1 MSLVKVIWAEK
12 YRPKILD
19 EVLSQDSVVSEMRA
33 VVSGEAPMQ
42 HFLFHSPEPGSGKTT
57 MARVMAREMG
67 YQLHEFNASTKK
79 QRGIDFVEDDIGPMS
94 RIGQWETIFLLDE
107 ADRITPTAQDALKGV
122 IENAQGYFIL
132 TCNDLNKVS
141 PWLKSRCQVRT
152 FNPIPDDLVMERLK
166 DICVQESVEM
176 TEEDLLIIIKKHGGD
191 MRNAIGALQA
201 ASYLSPVDRQ
211 RFISSISTPDIDA
224 GRVLTLCFKEKNVPA
239 AVALLSTTRARESIH
254 EVFLKA
260 VDANI
265 NDHTMKLKVVEGAIQ
280 ARRDLISGV
289 PEQYVVWEF
298 CRFISE

>member
-1 MSLVKVIWAEK
+1 MKEIWAEK
-12 YRPKILD
+12 YRPKELD
-19 EVLSQDSVVSEMRA
+19 EVLAQESVVSEM
-33 VVSGEAPMQ
+33 VSIVRGDAPMQ
-42 HFLFHSPEPGSGKTT
+42 HYLFHSPEPGSGKTT
-57 MARVMAREMG
+57 VGRVMANELG

-152 FNPIPDDLVMERLK
+152 FTPIPDDEVYDRLAH
-166 DICVQESVEM
+166 ICVQEAIDHIGEADLNVIVE
-176 TEEDLLIIIKKHGGD
+176 KHKGD

-201 ASYLSPVDRQ
+201 ASYLSPSDKEA
-211 RFISSISTPDIDA
+211 FIASLTVPPIDA
-224 GRVLTLCFKEKNVPA
+224 GKVLSLCFKEKDVPA
-239 AVALLSTTRARESIH
+239 AVALLSTTRARDSIH
-254 EVFLKA
+254 AVFTKA

-265 NDHTMKLKVVEGAIQ
+265 SDANMKLLVVGAAIQ
-280 ARRDLISGV
+280 ARRDLINGV
-289 PEQYVVWEF
+289 PDDYVIWDF
-298 CRFISE
+298 CRVISQ

>member
-1 MSLVKVIWAEK
+1 MKEIWAEK
-12 YRPKILD
+12 YRPKELD
-19 EVLSQDSVVSEMRA
+19 EVLAQESVVSEM
-33 VVSGEAPMQ
+33 VSIVRGDAPMQ
-42 HFLFHSPEPGSGKTT
+42 HYLFHSPEPGSGKTT
-57 MARVMAREMG
+57 VGRVMANELG

-152 FNPIPDDLVMERLK
+152 FTPIPDDEVYDRLAH
-166 DICVQESVEM
+166 ICVQEAIDHIGEADLNVIVE
-176 TEEDLLIIIKKHGGD
+176 KHKGD

-201 ASYLSPVDRQ
+201 ASYLSPADKEA
-211 RFISSISTPDIDA
+211 FIASLPVPPIAA
-224 GRVLTLCFKEKNVPA
+224 GKVLSLCFKEKDVPA
-239 AVALLSTTRARESIH
+239 AVALLSTTRARDSIH
-254 EVFLKA
+254 AVFTKA

-265 NDHTMKLKVVEGAIQ
+265 SDANMKLLVVGAAIQ
-280 ARRDLISGV
+280 ARRDLINGV
-289 PEQYVVWEF
+289 PDDYVIWDF
-298 CRFISE
+298 CRVISQ

>member
-1 MSLVKVIWAEK
+1 MKEIWAEK
-12 YRPKILD
+12 YRPKELD
-19 EVLSQDSVVSEMRA
+19 EVLAQESVVSEM
-33 VVSGEAPMQ
+33 VSIVRGDAPMQ
-42 HFLFHSPEPGSGKTT
+42 HYLFHSPEPGSGKTT
-57 MARVMAREMG
+57 VGRVMANELG

-152 FNPIPDDLVMERLK
+152 FTPIPDDEVYDRLAH
-166 DICVQESVEM
+166 ICVQEAIDHIGEADLNVIVE
-176 TEEDLLIIIKKHGGD
+176 KHKGD

-201 ASYLSPVDRQ
+201 ASYLSPADKEA
-211 RFISSISTPDIDA
+211 FIASLTVPPIDA
-224 GRVLTLCFKEKNVPA
+224 GKVLSLCFKEKDVPA
-239 AVALLSTTRARESIH
+239 AVALLSTTRARDSIH
-254 EVFLKA
+254 AVFTKA

-265 NDHTMKLKVVEGAIQ
+265 SDANMKLLVVGAAIQ
-280 ARRDLISGV
+280 ARRDLINGV
-289 PEQYVVWEF
+289 PDDYVIWDF
-298 CRFISE
+298 CRVISQ

>member
-1 MSLVKVIWAEK
+1 VKEIWAEK
-12 YRPKILD
+12 YRPKELD
-19 EVLSQDSVVSEMRA
+19 EVLAQESVVSEM
-33 VVSGEAPMQ
+33 VSIVRGDAPMQ
-42 HFLFHSPEPGSGKTT
+42 HYLFHSPEPGSGKTT
-57 MARVMAREMG
+57 VGRVMANELG

-152 FNPIPDDLVMERLK
+152 FTPIPDDEVYDRLAH
-166 DICVQESVEM
+166 ICVQEAIDHIGEADLNVIVE
-176 TEEDLLIIIKKHGGD
+176 KHKGD

-201 ASYLSPVDRQ
+201 ASYLSPADKEA
-211 RFISSISTPDIDA
+211 FIASLTVPPIDA
-224 GRVLTLCFKEKNVPA
+224 GKVLSLCFKEKDVPA
-239 AVALLSTTRARESIH
+239 AVALLSTTRARDSIH
-254 EVFLKA
+254 AVFTKA

-265 NDHTMKLKVVEGAIQ
+265 SDANMKLLVVGAAIQ
-280 ARRDLISGV
+280 ARRDLINGV
-289 PEQYVVWEF
+289 PDDYVIWDF
-298 CRFISE
+298 CRVISQ